1 MIEDNKETTISL
13 LRHRMLDREDFP
25 VFSQTLSAL
34 NQASSSET
42 DSLTSISNSILK
54 DYSLTNKV
62 LRLVNS
68 VYYNRGGDKIGTIS
82 RAVVMLGINRVRSIA
97 ATLMLFDHLQ
107 NRQQVSQ
114 LKEAAVMS
122 LFSGLVANDLASSLG
137 IPNQEEA
144 FLCAMLQQLGKML
157 VRFYLPDESQ
167 AIAQLVE
174 QEGLDETR
182 AVSRVLDSSYAKLGI
197 AVAREWGFPDLIT
210 DSMLPLDFEQLPTG
224 QTAPVRLKLIS
235 QFSNAL
241 GACLSL
247 ELEQQAPAIRNLTRQ
262 FSRVLKIDEESV
274 SRLIENSHREL
285 AEFSRLIQFD
295 LTQSH
300 LYQQIS
306 SAAIAE
312 AEAEDCEQ
320 TQPES
325 VDGVE
330 YLADHS
336 ESQSASVEKALADG
350 IQDIT
355 NTLTGEFTINQ
366 VMQMI
371 LETIYRALQG
381 SRVVLCLK
389 DRKSASIKARLG
401 YGEGVDAIIEH
412 FVIPQAMQND
422 VFHIA
427 FKKNVDIHIEN
438 TAAEKISSKIPDWYH
453 NHIASSSFTLFPIV
467 IKNLPVALIYIDS
480 PMQDPIRITDNQL
493 SLLKTLRNQAILAIK
508 TLSLS

>member
-1 MIEDNKETTISL
+1 MSGETRESTINL
-13 LRHRMLDREDFP
+13 MLRRMRHREDFP
-25 VFSQTLSAL
+25 VFSQTISTL

-42 DSLTSISNSILK
+42 DSLTTISNAILR

-68 VYYNRGGDKIGTIS
+68 VYYNRGGDKISTIS

-114 LKEAAVMS
+114 LKETAVMS
-122 LFSGLVANDLASSLG
+122 LFSGLVANDLAESLG

-157 VRFYLPDESQ
+157 VRFYLPEESQ
-167 AIAQLVE
+167 AIAQLMQ
-174 QEGLDETR
+174 QEDIDETQ

-197 AVAREWGFPDLIT
+197 SVAREWGFPELIT
-210 DSMLPLDFEQLPTG
+210 ESMLPMDFEQLPSG
-224 QTAPVRLKLIS
+224 QAASVRLKLIS

-241 GACLSL
+241 GASLTL
-247 ELEQQAPAIRNLTRQ
+247 ELEQQAPAIKTLTRQ
-262 FSRVLKIDEESV
+262 FSRALKINEESV

-285 AEFSRLIQFD
+285 AQFSRVIQFD

-300 LYQQIS
+300 LYRQIS
-306 SAAIAE
+306 SGANSE
-312 AEAEDCEQ
+312 AKAGDSDPSQLEKVE
-320 TQPES
+320 
-325 VDGVE
+325 GVK
-330 YLADHS
+330 YLAGYS
-336 ESQSASVEKALADG
+336 ESQSGSVEKALADG
-350 IQDIT
+350 IQDIS
-355 NTLTGEFTINQ
+355 NTLTGEFNINQ

-381 SRVVLCLK
+381 SRVLLCLK
-389 DRKSASIKARLG
+389 DRKTSSIRARFG
-401 YGEGVDAIIEH
+401 YGDGVEAIIKD
-412 FVIPQAMQND
+412 FVIPLAMQND

-427 FKKNVDIHIEN
+427 FQKNVDIHIEN
-438 TAAEKISSKIPDWYH
+438 TAAEKIRSKIPDWYH
-453 NHIASSSFTLFPIV
+453 DKIASASFTLFPIV
-467 IKNLPVALIYIDS
+467 IKNSPVALIYIDS
-480 PMQDPIRITDNQL
+480 PKRDPIRISDYQL

-508 TLSLS
+508 SLS

>member
-1 MIEDNKETTISL
+1 
-13 LRHRMLDREDFP
+13 
-25 VFSQTLSAL
+25 
-34 NQASSSET
+34 
-42 DSLTSISNSILK
+42 
-54 DYSLTNKV
+54 
-62 LRLVNS
+62 
-68 VYYNRGGDKIGTIS
+68 
-82 RAVVMLGINRVRSIA
+82 
-97 ATLMLFDHLQ
+97 MLFDHLQ

-389 DRKSASIKARLG
+389 DRQHQSPLRLRRRG
-401 YGEGVDAIIEH
+401 RRHYR
-412 FVIPQAMQND
+412 
-422 VFHIA
+422 A
-427 FKKNVDIHIEN
+427 FRHSTGHAKRCISYCLQEKRRHPYRKHRGGKNQQQ
-438 TAAEKISSKIPDWYH
+438 
-453 NHIASSSFTLFPIV
+453 
-467 IKNLPVALIYIDS
+467 DS
-480 PMQDPIRITDNQL
+480 
-493 SLLKTLRNQAILAIK
+493 
-508 TLSLS
+508 